1 MHLLPKP
8 KKVEIKENSLKSKKL
23 YIKNLIDDSRIEKAL
38 KCFETDSNGVL
49 LTVSAEGKGEGY
61 TLTILPDEI
70 KIKGKGVAGA
80 FYGIQTLKQIF
91 ENDDIPCLEIE
102 DAPDMKC
109 RGFYHDITRGKVP
122 TVETLKGLIDKMAY
136 YKMNELQ
143 LYIEHT
149 FPFKELGD
157 DVERFGYLTPEEI
170 KEIDDYCYDNFI
182 EHVPSIATFG
192 HLFELLN
199 KPEYRHLQA
208 IENYEADRIFWMERL
223 AHHTI
228 DPKNP
233 ESIEIIKSLI
243 DQILPLFRSD
253 RFNICGDETFDLK
266 EGKYKDE
273 DTGRLYIDFVKKIID
288 HLKSKGKR
296 VMMWGDVLLQHPE
309 VIAELPKDIQLANW
323 HYDENPSEE
332 NFVTFE
338 KSGCEQIVCPGTSTW
353 VGFSE
358 DIERANINIVKM
370 CDYGYKHDAGG
381 MLNTNW
387 GDFGHL
393 CSLELSMHGFVLG
406 AAKCWNIETKADNEF
421 DSSIN
426 ALCYKNENAVKYLT
440 VLSKA
445 NVLMSWNKIIWTYSK
460 TTMNTQTL
468 EYELPDL
475 EEIEKCIF
483 DCQSVIAELKEQTWE
498 IDRFRTE
505 FIIAA
510 EGIIVVAEMLAK
522 FGGYDHK
529 RVSDTAEFLKH
540 YRESWMASNKESEL
554 YRLEKL
560 FCDLDAM

>member
-8 KKVEIKENSLKSKKL
+8 KKIEIKDGSLASKKVS
-23 YIKNLIDDSRIEKAL
+23 IKNLCDDARIDKAL
-38 KCFETDSNGVL
+38 GAFEQDADGVL
-49 LTVSAEGKGEGY
+49 LTVSGAGAGEGY

-70 KIKGKGVAGA
+70 KIEGNGVAGA
-80 FYGIQTLKQIF
+80 FYGIQTLRQIF
-91 ENDDIPCLEIE
+91 ENDIIPCLEIVDE
-102 DAPDMKC
+102 PDMKS
-109 RGFYHDITRGKVP
+109 RGFYHDVTRGKVP
-122 TVETLKGLIDKMAY
+122 TVETLKDLIDKMAY

-149 FPFKELGD
+149 FPFKEFGD
-157 DVERFGYLTPEEI
+157 DVERFGYLTPDEI
-170 KEIDDYCYDNFI
+170 REIDDYCYDNFI

-208 IENYEADRIFWMERL
+208 VENYEADRIFWMERMS
-223 AHHTI
+223 HHTI

-273 DTGRLYIDFVKKIID
+273 DTGKLYIDFIKKIID
-288 HLKSKGKR
+288 YLKSKGKR
-296 VMMWGDVLLQHPE
+296 IMMWGDVLLQHPE

-323 HYDENPSEE
+323 HYDENPNEE
-332 NFVTFE
+332 TFVTFE
-338 KSGCEQIVCPGTSTW
+338 ESGCEQIVCPGTSAW

-358 DIERANINIVKM
+358 DIERANVNIVKM
-370 CDYGYKHDAGG
+370 GDYGYKHGANG

-387 GDFGHL
+387 GDHGHL

-406 AAKCWNIETKADNEF
+406 AAKSWNIETKADGEF
-421 DSSIN
+421 DDSIN
-426 ALCYKNENAVKYLT
+426 AICYKNENAVKYLT
-440 VLSKA
+440 ILSKA
-445 NVLMSWNKIIWTYSK
+445 NVLMSWNMIVWTYSK
-460 TTMNTQTL
+460 RTMNTKIH
-468 EYELPDL
+468 EYELPAL
-475 EEIEKCIF
+475 EEIEKCIS
-483 DCQSVIAELKEQTWE
+483 DCQSVIAELKEQTWK

-522 FGGYDHK
+522 FAGYDHK
-529 RVSDTAEFLKH
+529 RVSNTAEFLKH

-554 YRLEKL
+554 YRLEK
-560 FCDLDAM
+560 FFSELDVM